1 MISRRKL
8 TKVWLFSST
17 FGKEPTEN
25 YISLYKPETKD
36 ARIYIENLSYQRLYK
51 EIRFPINDPYTRYTF
66 EDILNCPYLA
76 FQNEGERKYY
86 AFVEDCSYVN
96 DGTVA
101 IKFKID
107 PFTTYFDDT
116 IEGKMLVDRLTGAK
130 SLPDPELNFSANQV
144 LKKVGYKIGDLD
156 DEGYHYAKDVI
167 LIYVRNT
174 SEAVDDI
181 DSISNDDF
189 WEPTENI
196 DRSFIDDL
204 KFVKNENR
212 KVTYPDDSKTKKYE
226 GPFVQQ
232 NDVLKESDNLINN
245 SKLSVEQNSIQA
257 GLLGNYHGV
266 RGPYTGY
273 DIYAIPEIANVNGI
287 LHGSIMDFLGAN
299 GSNVIGAEYRHIV
312 HPFPWKDY
320 TDIYKLSMS
329 DREKMSQPFTVDLED
344 FNFPNNIPESLKQA
358 PYYKR
363 LFVSNDGATVIDYNP
378 SASPNDVDGNSS
390 LLKQITITESPEM
403 GSPIVYEFDSS
414 ESNGGHQFWVDN
426 TDRSIPFFVDA
437 AFSEIAK
444 NEVWFKTQ
452 VRKDFETIRLNVNK
466 HITQSRL
473 NARYTDSVFNNQD
486 YPRLHHTQEASINN
500 LSDTLETSRLN
511 LVDSQST
518 NKDNLNNEYKATRSN
533 QKRSNTNSHDNLART
548 QGVEKGNLSRSQL
561 VAINNLSRSN
571 DVKAKNLNRTLS
583 ASKTALDNNNRT
595 SEDTIKTNK
604 QIAYNNN
611 KKNNNEALKF
621 RSIGEK
627 YEGYSAYRRA
637 SSIEKKFL
645 LDQHLSSYTLRHN
658 NKAALETITA
668 SLGLGAIGAGVGGIA
683 KGFDAFVPSI
693 IAGAVSAT
701 AATAALDIK
710 QQNSLKLWGQEW
722 YANPVYGKSGNPQ
735 IPWFSRGPYRDN
747 GNKYSPGGIDSMVTD
762 SPLFDPTWPGQVP
775 ALDSDYRPGVRQVK
789 ANLDEGLITSE
800 FFDKYGSV
808 YDDAHIKVEG
818 SEKEKIDASNRYAI
832 ENIKDNNNANID
844 LNKLKISR
852 SVKNFNANREAS
864 TTNLTK
870 SNNNETFNLN
880 QTQGADTKN
889 LNQNISAN
897 MTNLN
902 KSNDTTLTNL
912 DKTYNTRI
920 NNNNNTLKTAMGNLL
935 RDIDRQ
941 KTNQKRSLE
950 ADVNSLVVSLIESV
964 LSIQES
970 LASAIIDDFYEYYI
984 ASEIKYGKY
993 SDFYNRILNAANNS
1007 SITASTGTFWGKVAA
1022 GLNKFSIYDVGI
1034 NARELRYCINYINRY
1049 GSYCGLTRFSIN
1061 LKPNTYVRTK
1071 DAHLASVNIPL
1082 WATNEVSE
1090 KLNQG
1095 IYIRET

>member
-1 MISRRKL
+1 MDTNRKL
-8 TKVWLFSST
+8 TKLWLFPST
-17 FGKEPTEN
+17 YGKEPTEN
-25 YISLYKPETKD
+25 YVTLYKPTNED
-36 ARIYIENLSYQRLYK
+36 ARIYVDDSSYQRLNK
-51 EIRFPINDPYTRYTF
+51 PIQFPLERVYANLTF
-66 EDILNCPYLA
+66 DDVINCPYLA
-76 FQNEGERKYY
+76 FQNDGERKYY
-86 AFVEDCSYVN
+86 AFVTDCTYESDGMVN
-96 DGTVA
+96 IT
-101 IKFKID
+101 FKID

-116 IEGKMLVDRLTGAK
+116 IEGKMLVERLTGAK
-130 SLPDPELNFSANQV
+130 SLPDPDLNFSANQV
-144 LKKVGYKIGDLD
+144 LKKVDYNIGDPD
-156 DEGYHYAKDVI
+156 HQYYYARDVI

-174 SEAVDDI
+174 SETVDDI
-181 DSISNDDF
+181 DSISDSDF
-189 WEPTENI
+189 WKPNKNI
-196 DRSFIDDL
+196 DRSFIDNL
-204 KFVKNENR
+204 KLVKNENR

-232 NDVLKESDNLINN
+232 NDVLEESDNIFNN
-245 SKLSVEQNSIQA
+245 AKLSAEQNSLHA
-257 GLLGNYHGV
+257 GLLGNYHSV
-266 RGPYTGY
+266 SGPYTGY
-273 DIYAIPEIANVNGI
+273 DIYAIPDIANVNGI
-287 LHGSIMDFLGAN
+287 LPGGIPEFLGAN
-299 GSNVIGAEYRHIV
+299 GSNIIGAEYRHIV
-312 HPFPWKDY
+312 HPFPWKQY

-363 LFVSNDGATVIDYNP
+363 LFVSNDGANVIDYNP
-378 SASPNDVDGNSS
+378 SASPNDADDNSS
-390 LLKQITITESPEM
+390 LLKKITITESPEM

-437 AFSEIAK
+437 AFAEIAK

-452 VRKDFETIRLNVNK
+452 LRKDFENIRLNVNK
-466 HITQSRL
+466 HITQSKL
-473 NARYTDSVFNNQD
+473 NTRYTNSIFNNQD
-486 YPRLHHTQEASINN
+486 YDRLQHTQEAAIDN
-500 LSDTLETSRLN
+500 LTDTLETSKLN
-511 LVDSQST
+511 LADSQST
-518 NKDNLNNEYKATRSN
+518 NADNLNNDYKTTRSN
-533 QKRSNTNSHDNLART
+533 QRRSNTNSHDNLGRT
-548 QGVEKGNLSRSQL
+548 QRVEKENLTRSQL

-571 DVKAKNLNRTLS
+571 DVKTKNLNRTLS
-583 ASKTALDNNNRT
+583 ASKTALDNNNKT
-595 SEDTIKTNK
+595 SEDAIKTSK
-604 QIAYNNN
+604 QIAFNNN
-611 KKNNNEALKF
+611 KKNNNEALEF
-621 RSIGEK
+621 RTIGEK

-637 SSIEKKFL
+637 SAIEKKFL

-668 SLGLGAIGAGVGGIA
+668 SLGLGAIGAGAGAIA

-693 IAGAVSAT
+693 IAGAVSAA
-701 AATAALDIK
+701 AATAALDIR

-722 YANPVYGKSGNPQ
+722 YGNPVHGESGNPQ

-747 GNKYSPGGIDSMVTD
+747 GNKYSPGGIDSTVSD
-762 SPLFDPTWPGQVP
+762 SPLFEETWPGQVP

-789 ANLDEGLITSE
+789 ANLDEGLIAAE

-808 YDDAHIKVEG
+808 LSSAHGKVEG
-818 SEKEKIDASNRYAI
+818 SEKEKINASNKYAI
-832 ENIKDNNNANID
+832 ENIKDNNSANVD

-852 SVKNFNANREAS
+852 SVKNFNASREAS

-912 DKTYNTRI
+912 DKSYNTRI
-920 NNNNNTLKTAMGNLL
+920 NNNDATLKTAMDNLV
-935 RDIDRQ
+935 RDIRRQ
-941 KTNQKRSLE
+941 KKNQKRSLE
-950 ADVNSLVVSLIESV
+950 ADVNSLVVSLIESI

-970 LASAIIDDFYEYYI
+970 LASTIIDDFYEYYM

-1061 LKPNTYVRTK
+1061 LKPDTYVRTK
-1071 DAHLASVNIPL
+1071 DAHLESVNIPL

-1095 IYIRET
+1095 IYVRES